1 MRIPIGILGSRC
13 GFQSCL
19 KVGQCLVHSVQLFTI
34 RRQTIDILIRC
45 FRSGIDRYIT
55 SVAIPDLVRKLFDF
69 CLNIG
74 DSLCSV
80 VINLHDGLG
89 SIHIALDFSLK
100 SFYFSLLRIFV
111 IGTSPFIKAF
121 LYIRKE
127 CIYLLLQVLLIG
139 IFIDVAHRHVA
150 ILQGMHFC
158 LGLIERSRL
167 NIQRSGQFHFSL
179 IVRQRLVFFFND
191 GIQALCH
198 RFLSLLVCTAFLG
211 ISIQRILLVLIYNL
225 GFDCFKIGFGFFQ
238 IGLILFGNHRIF
250 FQFRKQCPWTL
261 AVCPFGNQSL
271 VYIVIILD
279 AVCIEFTHLV
289 CFLVQTV
296 QSVRVSLI
304 SLFCGLMVLIRS
316 VFPLH
321 SYNAQ
326 VHFVKCIVSLS
337 THRLIQ
343 AREILRVYRYFH
355 EGLQL
360 FVIMSL
366 SRVDFPQY
374 FVISLVVSL
383 DIHQLIGEFFYSFRC
398 LFGKFIV
405 ACRRTFSNS
414 STISIVTI
422 YFYKESIDEFLCCII
437 FALGQHLS
445 IVLDTLLAVYP
456 LSIVQTADICFPG
469 ILQGF
474 VLFIPSNLRG
484 IISSP
489 VGQMRLDIRI
499 KCLDL

>member
-1 MRIPIGILGSRC
+1 M
-13 GFQSCL
+13 
-19 KVGQCLVHSVQLFTI
+19 
-34 RRQTIDILIRC
+34 
-45 FRSGIDRYIT
+45 
-55 SVAIPDLVRKLFDF
+55 
-69 CLNIG
+69 NIG

-89 SIHIALDFSLK
+89 SIHIALDFALK
-100 SFYFSLLRIFV
+100 RFYFSFLRIFV

-121 LYIRKE
+121 LYIRRE
-127 CIYLLLQVLLIG
+127 CIYLLLQLLLIG

-167 NIQRSGQFHFSL
+167 NIQHSGQFHFSL

-198 RFLSLLVCTAFLG
+198 RFLSLLVCTSFLG

-271 VYIVIILD
+271 VYIVIVLD
-279 AVCIEFTHLV
+279 AVRIEFIHLV
-289 CFLVQTV
+289 CFLVQAV

-360 FVIMSL
+360 FVIMSF
-366 SRVDFPQY
+366 SRVDFPQH
-374 FVISLVVSL
+374 FVISRMVLV
-383 DIHQLIGEFFYSFRC
+383 DIHQLIGEFFYSVRC
-398 LFGKFIV
+398 LFGKFTV
-405 ACRRTFSNS
+405 ECWRTCSSS
-414 STISIVTI
+414 STIIIIT
-422 YFYKESIDEFLCCII
+422 FNFNKESIDCFLCSII
-437 FALGQHLS
+437 FALGQHLG
-445 IVLDTLLAVYP
+445 IVLSTLLAVY
-456 LSIVQTADICFPG
+456 SVCITQIANIC
-469 ILQGF
+469 
-474 VLFIPSNLRG
+474 IPSAFQSCILFFTDSLRSR
-484 IISSP
+484 ISSP

>member
-1 MRIPIGILGSRC
+1 
-13 GFQSCL
+13 
-19 KVGQCLVHSVQLFTI
+19 
-34 RRQTIDILIRC
+34 
-45 FRSGIDRYIT
+45 
-55 SVAIPDLVRKLFDF
+55 
-69 CLNIG
+69 
-74 DSLCSV
+74 
-80 VINLHDGLG
+80 
-89 SIHIALDFSLK
+89 
-100 SFYFSLLRIFV
+100 
-111 IGTSPFIKAF
+111 
-121 LYIRKE
+121 
-127 CIYLLLQVLLIG
+127 
-139 IFIDVAHRHVA
+139 
-150 ILQGMHFC
+150 MHFC

-198 RFLSLLVCTAFLG
+198 RLLSLLVCTAFLG

-261 AVCPFGNQSL
+261 AVCPFCNQSL
-271 VYIVIILD
+271 VYIVIVLD
-279 AVCIEFTHLV
+279 AVRIEFTHLV

-366 SRVDFPQY
+366 SRVDFPQH
-374 FVISLVVSL
+374 FVISSMVLV
-383 DIHQLIGEFFYSFRC
+383 DIHQLIGEFFYCFRC
-398 LFGKFIV
+398 FNF
-405 ACRRTFSNS
+405 N
-414 STISIVTI
+414 
-422 YFYKESIDEFLCCII
+422 KESIDCFLCSII
-437 FALGQHLS
+437 FALGQHLG
-445 IVLDTLLAVYP
+445 IVLSTLLTVY
-456 LSIVQTADICFPG
+456 SVCITQIANIC
-469 ILQGF
+469 
-474 VLFIPSNLRG
+474 IPSAFQSCILFFTDSLRSR
-484 IISSP
+484 ISSP